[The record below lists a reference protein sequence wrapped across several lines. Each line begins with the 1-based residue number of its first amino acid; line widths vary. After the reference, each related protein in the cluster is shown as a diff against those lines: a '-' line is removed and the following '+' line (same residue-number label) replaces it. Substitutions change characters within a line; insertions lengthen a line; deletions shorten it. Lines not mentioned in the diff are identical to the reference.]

1 MKYRQQIT
9 QVRVAYVMMVHSIY
23 IAQQPGAKCRA
34 QLNFVPRHARVRVF
48 VVARECRGAKLDYF
62 PIILILPKPG
72 RNYCIT

>member
-34 QLNFVPRHARVRVF
+34 QLNFVPRHARVRV
-48 VVARECRGAKLDYF
+48 
-62 PIILILPKPG
+62 
-72 RNYCIT
+72 